1 MPPRPPGTLK
11 TVPVTSAVH
20 DYILSASLREPDILR
35 RLRAETSAHSR
46 AYMQIEPE
54 QGQFLGL
61 LVELMGARRAIEIG
75 TFTGYSALAI
85 ALRLPPDGRLIA
97 CDISEEWTAIGRPYW
112 EEAGVA
118 ERIDLRIAPG
128 LETLDALIAEGG
140 TGSFDFIFIDADKD
154 AYDAYYERALVLLR
168 QGGLI
173 AADNVLW
180 HGKVADPENDEPATV
195 AIRAFNEMVHGD
207 ERVSLSLVP
216 MTDGITLA
224 RKR

>member
-1 MPPRPPGTLK
+1 LPPRPPGTPK
-11 TVPVTSAVH
+11 TVPVTGAVH
-20 DYILSASLREPDILR
+20 DYILSVSLREPDILR
-35 RLRAETSAHSR
+35 RLRAETSALSR
-46 AYMQIEPE
+46 AYMQIAPE

-85 ALRLPPDGRLIA
+85 ALHLPPDGRLIA
-97 CDISEEWTAIGRPYW
+97 CDISADWPAIGRPYW

-140 TGSFDFIFIDADKD
+140 TGTFDFIFIDADKD

-180 HGKVADPENDEPATV
+180 QGKVADPMNDEPATV

-207 ERVSLSLVP
+207 ARVSLSLIP
-216 MTDGITLA
+216 ITDGITLA

>member
-1 MPPRPPGTLK
+1 MPPRPPGTPK
-11 TVPVTSAVH
+11 TVPVTGAVH
-20 DYILSASLREPDILR
+20 DYILAASLREPDILR
-35 RLRAETSAHSR
+35 RLRAETSALRR
-46 AYMQIEPE
+46 AYMQIAPE

-61 LVELMGARRAIEIG
+61 LVELIGARQAIEIG
-75 TFTGYSALAI
+75 TFTGYSALSI

-97 CDISEEWTAIGRPYW
+97 CDISEEWTAIGRRYW
-112 EEAGVA
+112 EEAGVSD
-118 ERIDLRIAPG
+118 RIELRIAPG

-140 TGSFDFIFIDADKD
+140 AGRFDFIFIDADKD
-154 AYDAYYERALVLLR
+154 AYDAYYERALILLR

-180 HGKVADPENDEPATV
+180 HGKVADPDNDEAATV

-216 MTDGITLA
+216 MTDGILLA